1 MGLKQFNFQCEDD
14 RQQLLANNDGRGSRE
29 YGWQSIFFER
39 VEKDHFETI
48 EHSLSGHYL
57 MVKLNSVA
65 KADRRVDGTVR
76 RESQNRGSAVY
87 LPHNCPHQVSYTSPL
102 GKLLLMTIP
111 DWLVSGVA
119 EEMGVSRFQG
129 HPLFFKQNK
138 LLLETALAID
148 DEIRNGNPHGPMFA
162 EFYGKALAA
171 QIICENTK
179 STRTDETPRSPLT
192 AGQLRWLNEYIEA
205 NLPYR
210 ISVDDLARQVAL
222 SPFYFCRIFKAA
234 TGTSPHAYIL
244 EKRLEYARQLLQ
256 REEHSILDIALSSG
270 FSDAS
275 NFSRQFKKSTGQT
288 PSCYRRELTKQ
299 STFIKGQSHYGPGL
313 SLSSP
318 PESSGID

>member
-1 MGLKQFNFQCEDD
+1 MGLKQFNFQHEDD

-48 EHSLSGHYL
+48 EHALTGHYL
-57 MVKLNSVA
+57 MVKLNSA
-65 KADRRVDGTVR
+65 AQANRRVDGAVR
-76 RESQNRGSAVY
+76 KESQNRGSAVY

-111 DWLVSGVA
+111 EKLVSSVA

-129 HPLFFKQNK
+129 HPLFFKQNN

-148 DEIRNGNPHGPMFA
+148 NEIRDGNPHGPMFA

-179 STRTDETPRSPLT
+179 SASTGKTTRSPLT
-192 AGQLRWLNEYIEA
+192 TRQLRWLNEYIEA

-210 ISVDDLARQVAL
+210 ISVDDLAQQVAL
-222 SPFYFCRIFKAA
+222 SPFYFCRAFKAA

-244 EKRLEYARQLLQ
+244 KKRIEFASQLLQ
-256 REEHSILDIALSSG
+256 SDEHSILDIALSSG

-275 NFSRQFKKSTGQT
+275 NFSKQFKKSTGQT
-288 PSCYRRELTKQ
+288 PTCYRREYKTQ
-299 STFIKGQSHYGPGL
+299 TIFVARGQ
-313 SLSSP
+313 
-318 PESSGID
+318 

>member
-192 AGQLRWLNEYIEA
+192 AGQLR
-205 NLPYR
+205 
-210 ISVDDLARQVAL
+210 
-222 SPFYFCRIFKAA
+222 
-234 TGTSPHAYIL
+234 
-244 EKRLEYARQLLQ
+244 
-256 REEHSILDIALSSG
+256 
-270 FSDAS
+270 
-275 NFSRQFKKSTGQT
+275 
-288 PSCYRRELTKQ
+288 
-299 STFIKGQSHYGPGL
+299 
-313 SLSSP
+313 
-318 PESSGID
+318 